1 VGKTTCAA
9 SAALAAV
16 DAGRRILLISTDP
29 AHSLGD
35 ALGRPL
41 GARPRRVP
49 TRRGELQAVELDADR
64 ALDRWLAGRRRHLRT
79 ILGRGTYL
87 DEEDIDR
94 FLRLSLPGVDELMG
108 LIELTRLAR
117 AHPDADVVVDTAP
130 TGHTLRLLH
139 MPATLERIAVVLDDM
154 QAKHRV
160 LARSLGGGHHPDEAD
175 ALIEGL
181 AGESRD
187 LHDLLRDPERCAF
200 TWVLLAEALSL
211 EEARDGIAALQAAGI
226 PVAEIVVNR
235 LTPRPAQPCAL
246 CDGRQRAEQAVLTEA
261 NAAFSGRPLRWLPDV
276 GTEPRGV
283 ASLLRLG
290 RVRNSSL
297 APGARRGRPGPRPQP
312 APDGAAWLDHLAP
325 AGVRLLL
332 FVGKGGVGK
341 TSCAAAVALAL
352 AERPA
357 GGKILLLSTDP
368 APSLADALAVPV
380 GDEARPIPGVR
391 RLHVRELDADRALAA
406 RRARYRDAV
415 DELFTALR
423 GDSRFEL
430 AFDRAVVQD
439 LIDLAPPGLDELFGI
454 LTVIEA
460 LFPASPGAP
469 AYDTVV
475 LDTAP
480 TGHTLRLLELP
491 AAALEWAHALLAILL
506 KYRKVIGLGGEL
518 GEDLVA
524 LSRDLK
530 RLLALLG
537 DPSASRLVAVTRA
550 AELPGLETRRLL
562 RAVRRLAIPVGAVI
576 VNALTPRGCARCRR
590 AAAAERRA
598 LAALRRELR
607 SPARR
612 RCAIIVTPAVAPP
625 PRGRDP
631 LVHWRAGWE
640 LDREQ
645 D

>member
-1 VGKTTCAA
+1 
-9 SAALAAV
+9 
-16 DAGRRILLISTDP
+16 
-29 AHSLGD
+29 
-35 ALGRPL
+35 
-41 GARPRRVP
+41 
-49 TRRGELQAVELDADR
+49 
-64 ALDRWLAGRRRHLRT
+64 
-79 ILGRGTYL
+79 
-87 DEEDIDR
+87 
-94 FLRLSLPGVDELMG
+94 LSLPGVDELMG

-130 TGHTLRLLH
+130 TGHTLRLLD

-160 LARSLGGGHHPDEAD
+160 LARSLGGGHRPDEAD
-175 ALIEGL
+175 ALIDNL

-187 LHDLLRDPERCAF
+187 LQALLRDPERCAF
-200 TWVLLAEALSL
+200 AWVLLAETLSL
-211 EEARDGIAALQAAGI
+211 EEARDGIAALQSASI
-226 PVAEIVVNR
+226 PVAEIIVNR
-235 LTPRPAQPCAL
+235 LTPRPPRPCAL
-246 CDGRQRAEQAVLTEA
+246 CDGRRREERAVL
-261 NAAFSGRPLRWLPDV
+261 NDAFSAFPQQSFRLLSDV
-276 GTEPRGV
+276 GAEPRGLE
-283 ASLLRLG
+283 ALRRLG
-290 RVRNSSL
+290 RVAGWGSATTRS
-297 APGARRGRPGPRPQP
+297 GAKPSVEASHTLVRREVRGSANGSASPTRPP
-312 APDGAAWLDHLAP
+312 ARDGGDTDAWLDRIAP
-325 AGVRLLL
+325 PGVRLLL
-332 FVGKGGVGK
+332 FAGKGGVGK

-352 AERPA
+352 AERP
-357 GGKILLLSTDP
+357 GRGRILLLSTDP

-380 GDEARPIPGVR
+380 GDDAGLVPGVP
-391 RLHVRELDADRALAA
+391 RLYARELDADRALAA
-406 RRARYRDAV
+406 RRERYRDAV
-415 DELFTALR
+415 GELFTTLR
-423 GDSRFEL
+423 GSSRFDL

-469 AYDTVV
+469 HYDTVV

-491 AAALEWAHALLAILL
+491 GGALEWVHALLAILL

-530 RLLALLG
+530 RLLTLLS
-537 DPSASRLVAVTRA
+537 DPAATRLVAVTRA

-562 RAVRRLAIPVGAVI
+562 RTVRRLAIPVGAVV
-576 VNALTPRGCARCRR
+576 VNALTPAGCPRCRR
-590 AAAAERRA
+590 GAAAERRA
-598 LAALRRELR
+598 LAALRRELK

-612 RCAIIVTPAVAPP
+612 RCAIIVARAMAPP
-625 PRGRDP
+625 PRGRDA
-631 LVHWRAGWE
+631 LIHWRAGWE

>member
-1 VGKTTCAA
+1 
-9 SAALAAV
+9 
-16 DAGRRILLISTDP
+16 
-29 AHSLGD
+29 
-35 ALGRPL
+35 
-41 GARPRRVP
+41 VP

-87 DEEDIDR
+87 DDDDIDR

-108 LIELTRLAR
+108 LIELARLAR
-117 AHPDADVVVDTAP
+117 AHPGADVFVDTAP
-130 TGHTLRLLH
+130 TGHTLRLLE

-160 LARSLGGGHHPDEAD
+160 LARSLGGGHRRDEAD
-175 ALIEGL
+175 ALIEDL
-181 AGESRD
+181 AGESRA
-187 LHDLLRDPERCAF
+187 LHALLRDPGRCAF
-200 TWVLLAEALSL
+200 AWVLLAETLSL
-211 EEARDGIAALQAAGI
+211 EEARDGIAALETVGI

-235 LTPRPAQPCAL
+235 LTPRPARPCAF
-246 CDGRQRAEQAVLTEA
+246 CDGRRRAERGVLEA
-261 NAAFSGRPLRWLPDV
+261 TIAAFPRQSVRLLSDV
-276 GTEPRGV
+276 GAEPRGV
-283 ASLLRLG
+283 GALRRLG
-290 RVRNSSL
+290 RLAAWGSATTRSGLKPHAMASHRRVRGDVRRSGNPGPWLDRL
-297 APGARRGRPGPRPQP
+297 APPG
-312 APDGAAWLDHLAP
+312 L
-325 AGVRLLL
+325 RLLM
-332 FVGKGGVGK
+332 FAGKGGVGK
-341 TSCAAAVALAL
+341 TSCATAVALAL

-357 GGKILLLSTDP
+357 GGRILLLSTDP
-368 APSLADALAVPV
+368 APSLGDALAVAV
-380 GDEARPIPGVR
+380 GDEARGVPGVP
-391 RLHVRELDADRALAA
+391 RLDARELDADRALAA
-406 RRARYRDAV
+406 RRDRYHAAV

-423 GDSRFEL
+423 GSSRFDL
-430 AFDRAVVQD
+430 AFDRAVVRD

-460 LFPASPGAP
+460 LFPASPGTP

-491 AAALEWAHALLAILL
+491 GGALEWVHALLAILL

-518 GEDLVA
+518 GEELVL
-524 LSRDLK
+524 LSRDLR
-530 RLLALLG
+530 RLLTLLS
-537 DPSASRLVAVTRA
+537 DPAATRLVAVTRA

-562 RAVRRLAIPVGAVI
+562 RAVRRLAIPVGAVV
-576 VNALTPRGCARCRR
+576 VNAATPPGCPRCRG

-598 LAALRRELR
+598 LATLRRELG

-612 RCAIIVTPAVAPP
+612 RCAMLVAPAMAPP
-625 PRGRDP
+625 PRGRAE
-631 LVHWRAGWE
+631 LAQWRAGWE